1 MTAGAAPLSLAALA
15 LSLRP
20 LLALAVWAADRGG
33 GPYGGSGCGDSGMQ
47 AGQTTIERTM
57 GITIDGSL
65 GSSYM
70 GSMGMI
76 DEDRCRVIGKS

>member
-1 MTAGAAPLSLAALA
+1 
-15 LSLRP
+15 
-20 LLALAVWAADRGG
+20 
-33 GPYGGSGCGDSGMQ
+33 MQ

-70 GSMGMI
+70 GSTSIGSISISSMGGM
-76 DEDRCRVIGKS
+76 EGRVY

>member
-1 MTAGAAPLSLAALA
+1 MGTLS
-15 LSLRP
+15 
-20 LLALAVWAADRGG
+20 
-33 GPYGGSGCGDSGMQ
+33 M
-47 AGQTTIERTM
+47 TIERTM